1 MVNKSETR
9 AAAHALIDKHMD
21 MERDT
26 GGRIKSLVLHR
37 LRTSI
42 QNRESFIRSHIDV
55 RPNDEEYVSVFWSD
69 RAAGWVCMISV
80 QSFDAISTYVEK
92 AKLELKK
99 QAACCPSTTMKVY
112 GLKSE

>member
-1 MVNKSETR
+1 MVNKETR
-9 AAAHALIDKHMD
+9 AAAHALIGKHMD

-42 QNRESFIRSHIDV
+42 HNRESFIRSHIDV
-55 RPNDEEYVSVFWSD
+55 RPNDEENVSVFWSD
-69 RAAGWVCMISV
+69 RASGWVCMISV
-80 QSFDAISTYVEK
+80 QSFDAISIYVEK

-99 QAACCPSTTMKVY
+99 QAACFPSTTMQV
-112 GLKSE
+112 LAIHDF